1 MEQMKNNDP
10 FFDDYMRVLSLVI
23 AVLRRF
29 ATSSIYRTKT
39 VSLYLKHLMKI
50 PKAYEFEINNC
61 SEKFSFLFKE
71 VAALIGVL
79 CLDKVTCE
87 ELVKNNFIPYLI
99 RVSLL
104 YFDSQKLIKTTLGC
118 LTNINAYEVS
128 REFLCKEKDY
138 YVLLFNVLDKYDYLN
153 LIIDYALKMI
163 LNTSQNEIFYK
174 NYISNK
180 FFQKMFY
187 LLYLY
192 NNDDFISSSLIK
204 IFRILCS
211 KVKGLEN
218 FNTSLKEYE
227 TINVDFDIVKI
238 LAENMKPHMD
248 DHAYVIEIILFLS
261 SISQNMESMQK
272 KVNQNKILI
281 EFLKEFIG
289 YYKDKPDIFRI
300 ITGSVACLPLE
311 ELNAFL

>member
-1 MEQMKNNDP
+1 
-10 FFDDYMRVLSLVI
+10 
-23 AVLRRF
+23 
-29 ATSSIYRTKT
+29 
-39 VSLYLKHLMKI
+39 
-50 PKAYEFEINNC
+50 
-61 SEKFSFLFKE
+61 
-71 VAALIGVL
+71 
-79 CLDKVTCE
+79 LDKVTCE